1 MILHC
6 HHYNTFL
13 QRSILDAPW
22 VNSKPTLVGAGHE
35 VASAQLRALFA
46 ASPSLDTEARRQ
58 LAQRLYRWA
67 GFGTFDLSAMSGP
80 VGTIR
85 SASSHYALGWRVKFG
100 GSSQPVCH
108 FASGWLA
115 GALEAI
121 HDLPVGSLRVEER
134 SCASMS
140 GQPACTFEITRD
152 TPTHPL
158 FKSPGVGPLTNHA
171 PVEVTQGAVDY
182 EGILTGLS
190 GRSIEGDDHGN
201 IEAFGVLLTRHY
213 ANYYNRI
220 SFEFERATRAA
231 VGDEVLEAVEALLVE
246 AGHVCA
252 FHTFGGIMESTE
264 WDALVR
270 PSLRTR
276 EDWVHGMI
284 AAVNALGWGRWQ
296 VTSVSEAGAEFVL
309 HDDYESVGHLA
320 MYGRA
325 DHPVSYLAQGGVAG
339 LMNLVYVGD
348 IASAPRLDIAF
359 YDTLFR
365 HDDVYRAK
373 PGKSRAMG
381 DDVTTFT
388 VVRG

>member
-22 VNSKPTLVGAGHE
+22 VDSKPTLIGAGHE
-35 VASAQLRALFA
+35 VASAQLNALFA
-46 ASPSLDTEARRQ
+46 ARPGLDDAGRRR
-58 LAQRLYRWA
+58 LAEELYRWA
-67 GFGTFDLSAMSGP
+67 GFGTVDLSAT

-85 SASSHYALGWRVKFG
+85 TPNSHYAVGWRVKFG
-100 GSSQPVCH
+100 GSALPVCH

-121 HDLPVGSLRVEER
+121 DGLPAGSLRVEETA
-134 SCASMS
+134 CGAV
-140 GQPACTFEITRD
+140 PDHDACTFEITRAA
-152 TPTHPL
+152 PTHPL
-158 FKSPGVGPLTNHA
+158 FTSPGVGALTDHT
-171 PVEVTQGAVDY
+171 PVEVTQAAVDY
-182 EGILTGLS
+182 EGVLTAVSGLP
-190 GRSIEGDDHGN
+190 IEGDAHGH

-220 SFEFERATRAA
+220 SFEFERAA
-231 VGDEVLEAVEALLVE
+231 VAKFGAEAREAVSALLVE
-246 AGHVCA
+246 AGHVCS
-252 FHTFGGIMESTE
+252 FHTFGGIMQSTE

-270 PSLRTR
+270 PTLRTR
-276 EDWVHGMI
+276 EDWVHGMV
-284 AAVNALGWGRWQ
+284 AVVNALGWGRWQ

-339 LMNLVYVGD
+339 LMNLVYMGE
-348 IASAPRLDIAF
+348 IADHPRLDADF

-365 HDDVYRAK
+365 RDDVYRAR
-373 PGKSRAMG
+373 PGRSRAMG